1 MELTSVQKEI
11 LSTLISLYRRN
22 LRSIRGE
29 EIAAI
34 LERNPGTIRNQM
46 QSLKALQ
53 LVEGVPG
60 PKGGY
65 RATSAAYREL
75 ELDTIAEEAHVVLMK
90 NGAEVSDILIEEIDF
105 TTVAHPDV
113 CSAAIKVIGNIR
125 EFEIGDSI
133 KLGPTPVNNLT
144 IKGTVC
150 GRNDA
155 ENKFIVLVSEMISLP
170 KAPVSEYASRELIT
184 IDVDAPLEEV
194 AKTLIDNN
202 IEGALVKQGET
213 LVGVVTLK
221 DLGKAVAFRNYGSAG
236 DIMSRTLLSVEDD
249 RPVYEAIRL
258 LQEHH
263 VGRLLVTNNG
273 LPTGVITR
281 TDVLREILNSVMPA

>member
-11 LSTLISLYRRN
+11 LNTLISLYRRN

-34 LERNPGTIRNQM
+34 LGRNPGTIRNQM

-75 ELDTIAEEAHVVLMK
+75 ELDTMAEEAHVVMTK
-90 NGAEVSDILIEEIDF
+90 NGVEVRDVLIEEIDF
-105 TTVAHPDV
+105 TTIAHPDV
-113 CSAAIKVIGNIR
+113 CSAAIKVVGNVR

-170 KAPVSEYASRELIT
+170 KAPVSEYASSNLVT
-184 IDVDAPLEEV
+184 VDVDAPLEEV
-194 AKTLIDNN
+194 ARTLIDHN
-202 IEGALVKQGET
+202 IEGAPVKQGEK
-213 LVGVVTLK
+213 LVGVVTVR
-221 DLGKAVAFRNYGSAG
+221 DLGKAVAFGKRGSAG
-236 DIMSRTLLSVEDD
+236 NIMSRNLLSVEDD

-263 VGRLLVTNNG
+263 VGRLLVTHNG

-281 TDVLREILNSVMPA
+281 TDVLEILNSVMSA

>member
-22 LRSIRGE
+22 PRSIRGE
-29 EIAAI
+29 EIAEI
-34 LERNPGTIRNQM
+34 LGRNPGTIRNQM

-65 RATSAAYREL
+65 MATSSAYREL
-75 ELDTIAEEAHVVLMK
+75 DLDTMAEEAHVILLK
-90 NGAEVSDILIEEIDF
+90 NGAEVNDIRVEEIDF

-113 CSAAIKVIGNIR
+113 CSAAIKVVGNIR
-125 EFEIGDSI
+125 EFSVGDTI
-133 KLGPTPVNNLT
+133 RLGPTPVNNLT
-144 IKGTVC
+144 IKGSVC

-155 ENKFIVLVSEMISLP
+155 ENKLIILVSEMISLP
-170 KAPVSEYASRELIT
+170 KAPVSEYVSDDLVT
-184 IDVDAPLEEV
+184 IDVDAPIKEV
-194 AKTLIDNN
+194 ARILIDHN
-202 IEGALVKQGET
+202 IQGAPVKRGEQ
-213 LVGVVTLK
+213 LVGVITLW
-221 DLGKAVAFRNYGSAG
+221 DLGKAVASGNCGSAG
-236 DIMSRTLLSVEDD
+236 DVMTRNVLSVEDD

-263 VGRLLVTNNG
+263 VSRLVVTTNG
-273 LPTGVITR
+273 LPKGVITR
-281 TDVLREILNSVMPA
+281 TDVLREILNSVA